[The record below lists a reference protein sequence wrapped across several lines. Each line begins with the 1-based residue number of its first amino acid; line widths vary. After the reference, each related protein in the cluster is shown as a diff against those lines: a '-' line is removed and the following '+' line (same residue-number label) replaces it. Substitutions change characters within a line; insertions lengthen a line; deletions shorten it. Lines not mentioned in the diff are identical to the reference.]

1 MRVQVIQD
9 GLKINGTH
17 HFLAYVDDVN
27 IMGRSVHTVK
37 KNAETLVAATKE
49 TGLQVNT
56 HRPKYMTVYREQN
69 AGRIHSMKMHNSPIE
84 MAVEFKYL
92 GRTLTNQN
100 SFQEELKSR
109 LNVGNACS
117 YSA

>member
-1 MRVQVIQD
+1 MRR
-9 GLKINGTH
+9 LE
-17 HFLAYVDDVN
+17 VN
-27 IMGRSVHTVK
+27 ARRT
-37 KNAETLVAATKE
+37 KNMV
-49 TGLQVNT
+49 
-56 HRPKYMTVYREQN
+56 MSREQN